1 MDFVQA
7 CYRCQGRLYLPRF
20 REENT
25 GGERTAT
32 IALCAAAD
40 KKVREE
46 FIVTQAQA
54 SDVELV
60 ITNKNDFRTS
70 LDKLGSAATVK
81 YSVQSTLT
89 DSEERDF
96 GGYRISGRKW
106 LYGREWL
113 AAHG

>member
-1 MDFVQA
+1 MVSFKPAIDAKGDSTFLVSVK
-7 CYRCQGRLYLPRF
+7 
-20 REENT
+20 ENT

-70 LDKLGSAATVK
+70 LDKLAVP
-81 YSVQSTLT
+81 LP
-89 DSEERDF
+89 
-96 GGYRISGRKW
+96 
-106 LYGREWL
+106 
-113 AAHG
+113 